1 MQHISFLFYPS
12 HLTLRVALLFAA
24 SQALRE
30 GAAKL
35 RKLVA
40 KKAGGAS
47 VASND
52 DKRKPAPTIPYLDC
66 PKAFEP
72 PRKKVKEEPRS
83 D

>member
-1 MQHISFLFYPS
+1 LSI
-12 HLTLRVALLFAA
+12 AA

-35 RKLVA
+35 RKQVA
-40 KKAGGAS
+40 KEAVEAS
-47 VASND
+47 VVSKD
-52 DKRKPAPTIPYLDC
+52 DKRKPAPTLPYLDC

-72 PRKKVKEEPRS
+72 PRKKIKEEPLS